1 MMRSVSCHRNDNHMK
16 ILITGTAGFIGYHL
30 ADLMLR
36 DGHEI
41 VGVDSVNDYYDVR
54 LKHARLRQLGIDA
67 DDIPWQQT
75 RTSHTHPGYTFMRAD
90 LADHEF
96 IVSFMGEHNFDY
108 VVNLAAQAGVR
119 YSIQKPREYTHS
131 NIDGFL
137 SILEGCRHSGVKH
150 LVYASTSSVY
160 GLNGRMPFSEDHPAN
175 HPMALYAATK
185 KANELM
191 AHSYSHLFRIPT
203 SGLRFFTVYGPWGRP
218 DMAPILFA
226 DAITKGEPIQIFNH
240 GRMVRDFTYVGDIV
254 ESIRR
259 LVVKPVQAD
268 PAWDPANPSPSSSS
282 APYRIFNIGN
292 SSPVPLMDFIG
303 AIEASLGVE
312 AKKVFMDMQPGDV
325 QGTHADTSALEDYV
339 DFRPATDIR
348 DGVGRFIEWYRSFYN
363 R

>member
-1 MMRSVSCHRNDNHMK
+1 MK

-30 ADLMLR
+30 ASLMLK
-36 DGHEI
+36 DGHEV
-41 VGVDSVNDYYDVR
+41 VGLDSINDYYDVR
-54 LKHARLRQLGIDA
+54 LKHARLRQLGIDGA
-67 DDIPWQQT
+67 DMAL
-75 RTSHTHPGYTFMRAD
+75 RALRESSTHPGHRFLKAD
-90 LADHEF
+90 LADHDF
-96 IVSFMGEHNFDY
+96 IVSFMKEQSFDY

-131 NIDGFL
+131 NVEGFL

-160 GLNGRMPFSEDHPAN
+160 GLNGRMPFSEEHPAN

-218 DMAPILFA
+218 DMAPILFT
-226 DAITKGEPIQIFNH
+226 DAIVKGEPIQIFNH
-240 GRMVRDFTYVGDIV
+240 GKMVRDFTYVGDIV

-259 LVVKPVQAD
+259 LVVKPVEPD
-268 PAWDPANPSPSSSS
+268 PGWDPSNPSASSSS

-303 AIEASLGVE
+303 AIEESLGIE
-312 AKKVFMDMQPGDV
+312 AKKVYMDMQPGDV
-325 QGTHADTSALEDYV
+325 PGTHADTSALEDYV
-339 DFRPATDIR
+339 DFKPSTSVKE
-348 DGVGRFIEWYRSFYN
+348 GVGRFVEWYRSFYP
-363 R
+363 

>member
-1 MMRSVSCHRNDNHMK
+1 MK

>member
-1 MMRSVSCHRNDNHMK
+1 
-16 ILITGTAGFIGYHL
+16 
-30 ADLMLR
+30 
-36 DGHEI
+36 
-41 VGVDSVNDYYDVR
+41 
-54 LKHARLRQLGIDA
+54 
-67 DDIPWQQT
+67 
-75 RTSHTHPGYTFMRAD
+75 
-90 LADHEF
+90 
-96 IVSFMGEHNFDY
+96 
-108 VVNLAAQAGVR
+108 
-119 YSIQKPREYTHS
+119 
-131 NIDGFL
+131 
-137 SILEGCRHSGVKH
+137 
-150 LVYASTSSVY
+150 
-160 GLNGRMPFSEDHPAN
+160 
-175 HPMALYAATK
+175 
-185 KANELM
+185 
-191 AHSYSHLFRIPT
+191 
-203 SGLRFFTVYGPWGRP
+203 
-218 DMAPILFA
+218 
-226 DAITKGEPIQIFNH
+226 
-240 GRMVRDFTYVGDIV
+240 VGDIV